1 MITFLELSNPLNPS
15 FLKKTQNKE
24 SNSSLCIW
32 GLSQRI
38 TQRKF
43 SPFLSKHLPVLFP
56 MIIFPLPIHFSLMVG
71 MNSVVTVSLHAS
83 SDFRSMKVAARSDLD
98 RCSTLNNESLSA
110 LWRDAVSHH
119 CYILIPCQLY
129 CLSPFF
135 SFTHMYFSNFP
146 SPKSLS
152 LSNWH
157 PLSLNTI
164 YLKKK
169 ILHF

>member
-24 SNSSLCIW
+24 LNSSLCIW
-32 GLSQRI
+32 VCPKELHKGS
-38 TQRKF
+38 
-43 SPFLSKHLPVLFP
+43 FLHPSKHLPVLFP

-71 MNSVVTVSLHAS
+71 MNSVVTVSLRAS

-119 CYILIPCQLY
+119 CYMLIPCQLY
-129 CLSPFF
+129 CLAPFF
-135 SFTHMYFSNFP
+135 SFTQMYFSNFP

-169 ILHF
+169 KILRF